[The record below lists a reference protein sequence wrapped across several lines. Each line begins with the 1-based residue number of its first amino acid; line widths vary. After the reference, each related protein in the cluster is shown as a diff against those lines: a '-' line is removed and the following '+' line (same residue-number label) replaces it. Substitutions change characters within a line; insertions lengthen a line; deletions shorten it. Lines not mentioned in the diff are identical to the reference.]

1 MLSTDQATRSPLPV
15 RSSWKLINDSDLIL
29 VAMCAVRMEGSFLMA
44 QISFLFKNKTVDLE
58 KRSKRLK
65 RKSAQKKK
73 RNQFCTLKLI

>member
-1 MLSTDQATRSPLPV
+1 MLSTDQATRSSLPV
-15 RSSWKLINDSDLIL
+15 RSRWKLINDSDLIL

-44 QISFLFKNKTVDLE
+44 QISLLFKNKTVDLE